1 MDFLAITLSLL
12 DGLKTSILL
21 FAVVI
26 VASLPIAFLITFGA
40 RCKYKPI
47 NFIFNAFIYIIRG
60 TPLLLQL
67 LFIFFGLPNLPF
79 IGKYMVFERFTAAI
93 IGFTLNYAA
102 YFAEIFRGGLL
113 SIDKGQY
120 EAAQV
125 LGLNK
130 IQTFIKVILPQM
142 LKVSL
147 PSITNESITLIKD
160 TSLLYAV
167 SVPEILHY
175 AKVSVNRTS
184 DPSIFLIAGAIYLII
199 NSLLTLVFKKIEK
212 KLEF

>member
-1 MDFLAITLSLL
+1 MDFLSITLSLL
-12 DGLKTSILL
+12 EGLKTSLLL
-21 FAVVI
+21 FIIVI

-40 RCKYKPI
+40 RSKHKAI
-47 NFIFNAFIYIIRG
+47 SFLFNGFIYIIRG

-67 LFIFFGLPNLPF
+67 LFIFFGLPF
-79 IGKYMVFERFTAAI
+79 IPVIGNYLIFERFTAAI

-130 IQTFIKVILPQM
+130 VQTFIRVILPQM

-147 PSITNESITLIKD
+147 PSLTNESITLIKD

-175 AKVSVNRTS
+175 TKTSVNRTS
-184 DPSIFLIAGAIYLII
+184 DPSIFLIAAAIYLII
-199 NSLLTLVFKKIEK
+199 NSLLTLIFKKIEK

>member
-26 VASLPIAFLITFGA
+26 AASLPIAFLITFGA

-142 LKVSL
+142 LKVAL

>member
-1 MDFLAITLSLL
+1 
-12 DGLKTSILL
+12 
-21 FAVVI
+21 
-26 VASLPIAFLITFGA
+26 
-40 RCKYKPI
+40 
-47 NFIFNAFIYIIRG
+47 
-60 TPLLLQL
+60 
-67 LFIFFGLPNLPF
+67 
-79 IGKYMVFERFTAAI
+79 MVFERFTAAI

-142 LKVSL
+142 LKVAL

>member
-1 MDFLAITLSLL
+1 MDFLSITLSLL
-12 DGLKTSILL
+12 EGLKTSLLL
-21 FAVVI
+21 FIIVI
-26 VASLPIAFLITFGA
+26 IASLPIAFLITFGA
-40 RCKYKPI
+40 RSKHKVI
-47 NFIFNAFIYIIRG
+47 NFLFNGFIYIIRG

-67 LFIFFGLPNLPF
+67 LFIFFGLPF
-79 IGKYMVFERFTAAI
+79 IPVIGNYLIFERFTAAI

-130 IQTFIKVILPQM
+130 IQTFIRVILPQM

-147 PSITNESITLIKD
+147 PSLTNESITLIKD

-175 AKVSVNRTS
+175 TKTSVNRTS
-184 DPSIFLIAGAIYLII
+184 DPSIFLIAAVIYLII
-199 NSLLTLVFKKIEK
+199 NSLLTLIFKKIEK